1 MLTDIGQNHQV
12 AKKPKVQWCHA
23 VALSLKS
30 LKALPGTN
38 QATKEPKNQRLSA
51 AQRMNPA

>member
-51 AQRMNPA
+51 AQRMNPV